1 MAQDKQTT
9 QLASEEQQG
18 SLAEFA
24 WDEGT
29 ASFFGQGGDSSFAEE
44 DNTEASQV
52 VKEITVDDDDD
63 EVEEVFQNKTGKPK
77 APTKKEAQTAKAKAE
92 PETDDDDE
100 DDDADFS
107 FGNEDDDD
115 DEPSGDEDEDE
126 ENKPKDKSKDKPA
139 KSGKEKVQ
147 KGAEANEELFTDFAL
162 DLKDRGIFQHVE
174 IAEDD
179 KIDSDKL
186 YEFVDQEVE
195 GRVDETFEAF
205 FDGIGDEGKDLLKH
219 LRAGGTTRDFVR
231 VYGNT
236 SLNIQ
241 DFDAKDKKNR
251 EQVIAHYIRTTDSE
265 ADEDDIS
272 ERIEQL
278 EESGKAEKMAEKYFQ
293 RIKAQEDRDKVELAN
308 RTKAEE
314 QARIDNAKNL
324 AKYLTSSLEKTDE
337 VKGFKFS
344 SEDKKHLN
352 RLLLDPK
359 IKVGKNKY
367 VPEFNFKLGEILKAA
382 TPEATQRLFLLA
394 KLVDTDF
401 DMSDFKVKAK
411 TEATREAKSRIK
423 AAKRN
428 VRPSSAGNHNN
439 GKRALAEFID

>member
-9 QLASEEQQG
+9 QIASEEQQG

-29 ASFFGQGGDSSFAEE
+29 ASFFGQGGDNDFAEE
-44 DNTEASQV
+44 DNTETSQV
-52 VKEITVDDDDD
+52 VKEITVEDDDE
-63 EVEEVFQNKTGKPK
+63 EVEEVFKNKTGKPK
-77 APTKKEAQTAKAKAE
+77 APTKKEVATAKAKQE
-92 PETDDDDE
+92 PEGDDE
-100 DDDADFS
+100 DEQDDTEFN
-107 FGNEDDDD
+107 F
-115 DEPSGDEDEDE
+115 GDEDEDAGGE
-126 ENKPKDKSKDKPA
+126 DDEDEDDQPKDKSKDKSA
-139 KSGKEKVQ
+139 KSGKEKIQ
-147 KGAEANEELFTDFAL
+147 KGAEATEESSFTDLAL

-174 IAEDD
+174 IGEDD
-179 KIDSDKL
+179 EVDGDKL

-205 FDGIGDEGKDLLKH
+205 FEGIGDEGKDLLKH

-231 VYGNT
+231 VYGNS

-241 DFDAKDKKNR
+241 DFDSKDKKHR

-265 ADEDDIS
+265 ADEDDIA

-278 EESGKAEKMAEKYFQ
+278 EEGGKAEKMAEKYFQ
-293 RIKAQEDRDKVELAN
+293 RIKAQEDRDKLELAE
-308 RTKAEE
+308 RTKLAEKE
-314 QARIDNAKNL
+314 KAENAKSF
-324 AKYLTSSLEKTDE
+324 AKYLTNNLEKTEE

-344 SEDKKHLN
+344 AEDRKVIN

-394 KLVDTDF
+394 KLVDSDF
-401 DMSDFKVKAK
+401 DMSDFKTKAK
-411 TEATREAKSRIK
+411 TEVTKEVKSRIK
-423 AAKRN
+423 NAKRN